1 MTNRIKGF
9 TVTLDKDMR
18 DDDFEAIKTAVEMIK
33 GVVHVEPSIVT
44 YNDHMNRKMIQQEIM
59 MKVYKAI
66 QE

>member
-1 MTNRIKGF
+1 MTDRVKGF

-33 GVVHVEPSIVT
+33 GVLHVEPYLVT
-44 YNDHMNRKMIQQEIM
+44 SGDHVNRKLIQHEIY
-59 MKVYKAI
+59 MKIYNAI